1 MADDEEAGV
10 GGWVVPAAIDLW
22 SASFCP
28 AGSGNPARGGL
39 RQFQAPNTITAAT
52 RSPAV
57 SGKHN
62 SETAAHPTGDTVEN
76 SGIKLS
82 LKMRGWQND

>member
-39 RQFQAPNTITAAT
+39 RQFQAPNTITAAARRCLESTTVRQPPIPRGT
-52 RSPAV
+52 RWR
-57 SGKHN
+57 
-62 SETAAHPTGDTVEN
+62 T
-76 SGIKLS
+76 
-82 LKMRGWQND
+82 RGSS